1 MSNCSSNSSVKD
13 FFLIGLPALQG
24 YEIPLFIVFLSFY
37 LLILSGNLA
46 IIAVIA
52 AEKKLHK
59 PMYFFLTNL
68 SVLDIL
74 FTTTTIP
81 KMLAM
86 FLVNAKTISHPACFL
101 QMYCF
106 HSLTVTEAFLLVVM
120 AYDRYEA
127 ICNPLHYPVKMTK
140 RMNVQL
146 ATSAWLTALL
156 IPIPVII
163 ETSQLDFQGRT
174 PVHHCFCDHLSV
186 VRAACS
192 NSEANLQTF
201 VGFSIAMTIS
211 IVPLILVIIS
221 YIHIILSVLK
231 TNSKEGQRKAF
242 STCSSHLIVVG
253 TYYSSI
259 TVAYVSY
266 RANMP
271 TDVQVLSTVA
281 FAILTP
287 LLNPLIYTL
296 RNKEVKSSLER
307 FVLLRILPDLQN
319 IFLSLSKLGSGEKA
333 AQGL

>member
-1 MSNCSSNSSVKD
+1 MANCNGSTLAKE
-13 FFLIGLPALQG
+13 FLLAGLPALHN
-24 YEIPLFIVFLSFY
+24 YHNLLFVLFLSFY
-37 LLILSGNLA
+37 LLILIGNLA
-46 IIAVIA
+46 IISVIV
-52 AEKKLHK
+52 AEEKLHK

-86 FLVNAKTISHPACFL
+86 FLVDAKSISPPACFL

-140 RMNVQL
+140 RMNIQL
-146 ATSAWLTALL
+146 AASSWLVAFLV
-156 IPIPVII
+156 PVPVII
-163 ETSQLDFQGRT
+163 ETSNLGFGERT
-174 PVHHCFCDHLSV
+174 LVYHCFCDHLAV

-192 NSEANLQTF
+192 NSDSNLQKF

-211 IVPLILVIIS
+211 VTPLILVVVS
-221 YIHIILSVLK
+221 YIHIILSVLRIS
-231 TNSKEGQRKAF
+231 SKEGRSKAF

-253 TYYSSI
+253 TYYFSI
-259 TVAYVSY
+259 TVAYASY
-266 RANMP
+266 QANMP
-271 TDVQVLSTVA
+271 LDIQVLSTVT

-296 RNKEVKSSLER
+296 RNKEVKSTLEK
-307 FVLLRILPDLQN
+307 FILLRIPSVLQKN
-319 IFLSLSKLGSGEKA
+319 CLI
-333 AQGL
+333 